1 LDTDV
6 RWHYGQT
13 LAAGQM
19 AEFKVWAELVR
30 QSMGGLHVFLPL
42 RDMGIDAVIHR
53 LADGSYVAVQVKA
66 RTSLTPAGQVHITV
80 TANSLVDDKA
90 LVVATLVDGEQLGP
104 FLLVVDEAKFRSLA
118 VHDVANG
125 REYLT
130 AAFGLHDGGGSRWA
144 PHLVARERL
153 ADRLGAVE
161 IGETAPADEELGL
174 GVDRG
179 WEGFLGE
186 MEVAR
191 RLAEAEPLNLFRP
204 FPDLETVEVLA
215 RHVASHRFLGLQV
228 KTVGWDKEHL
238 ENRVYVR
245 RSSFRSS
252 ASTFICVLGWNRDS
266 NLFEDDCLFIPSV
279 ELAEVARVEGE
290 WMMLE
295 LVPGAMRHRRTDRY
309 RVSLATL
316 GQTVESLLA

>member
-1 LDTDV
+1 
-6 RWHYGQT
+6 
-13 LAAGQM
+13 
-19 AEFKVWAELVR
+19 
-30 QSMGGLHVFLPL
+30 
-42 RDMGIDAVIHR
+42 
-53 LADGSYVAVQVKA
+53 
-66 RTSLTPAGQVHITV
+66 
-80 TANSLVDDKA
+80 VDDEA

-118 VHDVANG
+118 VHDVVNG

-130 AAFGLHDGGGSRWA
+130 AAFGLHEGGESRWA

-153 ADRLGAVE
+153 AERFGAV
-161 IGETAPADEELGL
+161 GLAAVAPTRDEELGL
-174 GVDRG
+174 RVDRG
-179 WEGFLGE
+179 REGFLGE
-186 MEVAR
+186 TEVVR
-191 RLAEAEPLNLFRP
+191 RLAEAEALNLLRP

-215 RHVASHRFLGLQV
+215 RHVSTHRFLGLQV

-252 ASTFICVLGWNRDS
+252 ASTFICVLGWNRDA
-266 NLFEDDCLFIPSV
+266 NLFEDDCLFIPSL

-290 WMMLE
+290 WMMIE

-309 RVSLATL
+309 RVSLETL
-316 GQTVESLLA
+316 GQTVDSLLA